1 MENMITKTKNF
12 GASETK
18 IVSEGKATYIT
29 GYANTKG
36 HPDSYGDIPSGDQ
49 VYDLTRI
56 LKNPVAIA
64 DHVNSVG
71 HIVGSFVE
79 LKEDQTGLFFKL
91 RLMENPQTEIAK
103 HAVEAY
109 KAGYGVAL
117 SIGGDW
123 YYGAENPDGTR
134 LLTKA
139 VLHHI
144 ALVAIGADENALTTA
159 DRPKMKGIESVLLAD
174 LKHKYGADA
183 VIDALSMIE
192 KVKNR
197 G

>member
-1 MENMITKTKNF
+1 MELKGQTKQLT
-12 GASETK
+12 ASDVK
-18 IVSEGKATYIT
+18 VSAEGKTTYIT
-29 GYANTKG
+29 GYANTKN
-36 HPDSYGDIPSGDQ
+36 HADSYGDIPTGNN
-49 VYDLTRI
+49 VYDLERI

-71 HIVGSFVE
+71 HIVGSFTELVE
-79 LKEDQTGLFFKL
+79 NDKGLYFKL

-144 ALVAIGADENALTTA
+144 ALVAIGADDNALTNTA
-159 DRPKMKGIESVLLAD
+159 RPKMKEIESIMLAD
-174 LKHKYGADA
+174 LGAKYGYDELARVLTQISDIKKG
-183 VIDALSMIE
+183 V
-192 KVKNR
+192 
-197 G
+197 